1 MIKTDLTNAISELDF
16 NKYNQQIAA
25 IHQMIHNKTG
35 MGHEFLG
42 WVEWPLNYDKAEL
55 AKMKAVAS
63 ELTKE
68 IDVLLVI
75 GIGGSYLGSRA
86 AIEMINGLYY
96 QPQVE
101 IIYLGNTMSS
111 TYTQQVL
118 DYVKNK
124 EFGICVI
131 SKSGTTTEPA
141 IAFRLCKDL
150 LEQKKGKAVAKT
162 RIVAV
167 TDKAKG
173 ALKELANQEG
183 YQTFIIPDDI
193 GGRYSV
199 LTPVGIFPMLVAGV
213 NVDEVFAG
221 AKLAYEDT
229 LSADLTN
236 QAYRY
241 ALARYL
247 LNTRDHYQSEMLV
260 SYELQFQMLNEWWKQ
275 LFGES
280 EGKDGKGLLPTSCI
294 FSTDLHSL
302 GQFIQEGTK
311 NIIFETVIKI
321 NKPNGDLVLTADQ
334 ENLDGLNYLA
344 GKTLHSVNTIAMA
357 GVVDAHHQSG
367 NVPNIILEFA
377 TMDAKMFGYLS
388 YWFMKA
394 CAMSAYL
401 LKINPFN
408 QPGVEIYKTNMFK
421 LLGKPGKEH
430 N

>member
-25 IHQMIHNKTG
+25 IHQMIHDKTG
-35 MGHEFLG
+35 VGHEFLG

-167 TDKAKG
+167 TDKTKG

-221 AKLAYEDT
+221 ANLAYKDT

-236 QAYRY
+236 EAYRY

-421 LLGKPGKEH
+421 LLGKPGK
-430 N
+430 